1 MCCRIQKALAL
12 FPTYSTL
19 VTLVAPLR
27 SCRVCVSMYAS
38 MYIYNFEERFEGNAL
53 SKGNDY
59 DSSNNNGLNKFSS
72 FDNEVFVCEW

>member
-1 MCCRIQKALAL
+1 
-12 FPTYSTL
+12 
-19 VTLVAPLR
+19 
-27 SCRVCVSMYAS
+27 